1 MIPLE
6 SQIGLLPSRA
16 TLLLPNDLEFNLSST
31 ILRLTPVL
39 PNLSIFA
46 ENQPN
51 VQFSFIFIFNA
62 PNMSQ
67 EYFYIIIQYENIKK
81 TKLPFFPPICLIYQ
95 ISKYNMKLKVLQTKN

>member
-67 EYFYIIIQYENIKK
+67 ECFYIIIQYENIKII
-81 TKLPFFPPICLIYQ
+81 KLPLFSPITKIAQFSNYDP
-95 ISKYNMKLKVLQTKN
+95 IFKVL